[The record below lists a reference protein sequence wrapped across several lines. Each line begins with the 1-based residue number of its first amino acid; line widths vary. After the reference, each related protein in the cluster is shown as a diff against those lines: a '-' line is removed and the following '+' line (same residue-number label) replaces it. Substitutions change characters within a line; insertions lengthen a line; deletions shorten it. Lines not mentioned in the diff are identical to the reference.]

1 MIGSGQLVLGQGY
14 EEEEATEVTNPQVV
28 ALYTAMNKKTTSF
41 YEIARQARQYISQHP
56 EDQNFAHR
64 FTRWENFWSNRVGAT
79 GNFNAYAQYLSV
91 LTNPNTICNSGN
103 SNWQQ
108 LGPVI
113 TASQNSGYVRCVYA
127 PPGQSP
133 VNTIFAGS
141 NTAGLWKTTDNG
153 VHWQNLTDQLRL
165 PGLGVIAI
173 IAKPNGTEPPTTMYI
188 GTGNSVGFFENY
200 GVGVFKST
208 DGGNTWAATSLDY
221 TAVEQQPIEKLMF
234 DETDAT
240 YNTIYALGQS
250 KLWKTTDGGI
260 NWQNVTSTLT
270 LQWDETFSGVE
281 IIPGLANTLVLSTKK
296 HGWPYSGA
304 NIYKSIDAGA
314 TWQVISP
321 NASNMQNPAGYY
333 FKTEAFHVDVSAF
346 APGKIFA
353 MYNDYEEITDAQ
365 GAIIGNTLHNKPYMS
380 LDLATPNA
388 QWQVLN
394 ATVNT
399 EVGYYSAG
407 FEISDADLSVIY
419 SGKYF
424 LSRSTD
430 SGYSFSQIGSNMPT
444 GYTQMHVDLRGFQIY
459 KANPGGIND
468 VILVGTD
475 GGVGKS
481 TNGGINWTN
490 LNGNQLI
497 LTQFFDIA
505 NSSAKPGLVVG
516 GAQDNNTYLNPN
528 GNTEWV
534 ITGSGD
540 GGHTIIDAN
549 NPNIIYTKDNGN
561 SSFIK
566 KSTNG
571 GTTFSTLYTDN
582 IGLGFDDFLI
592 TAKPEQS
599 STLYFAKDE
608 FFQIIDGT
616 GTLPNPTF
624 SKNLALGDYFVNVYG
639 TTYPIIYFNARALS
653 AAPSNGNIVYLAG
666 DIKYDNDPN
675 PNAEDWKEGTALFK
689 SENGG
694 TGAWSVVSYI
704 HGRVNAIAI
713 DPRNPNHICI
723 AKGGFPTDDTGQTQ
737 GRVEE
742 SINGGLTFTDMSLNN
757 GLTPFPVNALAYV
770 NGSNGILYAGTDVGV
785 YRYNPA
791 TASWGC
797 FNHNLPVCI
806 VTDLEIDYCKRLLH
820 IGTFG
825 RGIWQSNLDN
835 ADFAQDYLITENTIY
850 QQGRVINAANTI
862 RVQAHKSLT
871 INGTLNMAANAFII
885 VEPSAELIIN
895 GKITNACGDMWGGIR
910 VLGNKTLGQTG
921 SYPDCLQG
929 KVTINAG
936 AKIEHARDAIS
947 TWNGSDANTAGGIII
962 ANGATFTNNHRD
974 LEFMQY
980 NNYYSGFSHPNLSN
994 FYNCTFTID
1003 NNYRNTDPI
1012 HRVTMWDVDGVQFKK
1027 CNFINNNTNLPDAQQ
1042 NFYGI
1047 YSIDAGYK
1055 VGSNSAADACTF
1067 QKLSCGIKA
1076 TRAAGNHTI
1085 DVQRS
1090 NFTGNTVGIITQ
1102 NVNTAKIV
1110 NNAFTLHN
1118 PARGNLGLGLII
1130 LTGTGYNI
1138 QKNTFIGNNIASK
1151 TELGIWANN
1160 TGPNNNLIYNNT
1172 FTKLDYANLVLGD
1185 NRDPSIENAIGLHYE
1200 CNTHTQGLY
1209 DMYITGGN
1217 GIRLFQNG
1225 SFGGTQSAQN
1235 KYSRNGTPESDY
1247 YLHSGL
1253 PVTQYY
1259 DNALLPT
1266 QALDY
1271 TTEWLTQVE
1280 GDPLYPNTCP
1290 DQSQQ
1295 ISGLAQPARQ
1305 VLANNFTQAET
1316 DYGNTLY
1323 LYNALIDNGNTN
1335 ALLDNIDLVWSNDA
1349 WTLRNQLV
1357 AKSPNLSQ
1365 EVLRRAALTGT
1376 LPDAMLIE
1384 ILLLNADACK
1394 DKAFLDFLAHD
1405 IPNPLPQNLLNLLLC
1420 TQEPGSLKKTLY
1432 RNLLNYRS
1440 LMLHNG
1446 QLMVSNI
1453 LTDSI
1458 PNLTDLHQWLQRQ
1471 HTSAADY
1478 ALAESYLTH
1487 NNGAAGSTLLADMP
1501 NRYLYTLRNPNPH
1514 TAYMQL
1520 YALKRQVIESG
1531 RNWLQLTNTEKSQ
1544 LQTLANSSTAT
1555 EAAIQAQNILCFI
1568 NGSNCDLPTLP
1579 NLTPA
1584 TGSGKQISTNPQADI
1599 NKLLT
1604 TVTVYPNPARDYV
1617 SFAYQLP
1624 SKVAAGGGAMLIVSD
1639 VTGKTIQEITLTN
1652 LQGETVVDTRNLPEG
1667 LYYYSL
1673 LFGTEQLASGTVS
1686 IEK

>member
-1 MIGSGQLVLGQGY
+1 MVLGQGY
-14 EEEEATEVTNPQVV
+14 EEEEEPAISNPEVA
-28 ALYTAMNKKTTSF
+28 ALYNAMQQKSTSYHTIVAQANAYLTSHPDDHGF
-41 YEIARQARQYISQHP
+41 GRKFARWQQ
-56 EDQNFAHR
+56 
-64 FTRWENFWSNRVGAT
+64 FWGNRVDVA
-79 GNFNAYAQYLSV
+79 GNFNAYKAAMGT
-91 LTNPNTICNSGN
+91 LTDGAVCNIGG
-103 SNWQQ
+103 NWQQ

-113 TASQNSGYVRCVYA
+113 TTSQNSGYVRCVYA
-127 PPGQSP
+127 PPGQSTI
-133 VNTIFAGS
+133 NTIYAGS
-141 NTAGLWKTTDNG
+141 NSGGLWKTTDASALSPT
-153 VHWQNLTDQLRL
+153 WQCITDVMRR
-165 PGLGVIAI
+165 PGLGVNAI
-173 IAKPNGTEPPTTMYI
+173 LGLPDNINTPYNEANTLYI
-188 GTGNSVGFFENY
+188 GTGNSQGFFENY
-200 GVGVFKST
+200 GIGVWKTT
-208 DGGNTWAATSLDY
+208 DGGTTWTQTGL
-221 TAVEQQPIEKLMF
+221 TAITAENDVVQKLFF
-234 DETDAT
+234 DETDLT

-250 KLWKTTDGGI
+250 RLWKTTDGGT

-270 LQWDETFSGVE
+270 LGSEETFSGVE

-296 HGWPYSGA
+296 WGWPYSGA

-321 NASNMQNPAGYY
+321 NTSNMQNPAGYY
-333 FKTEAFHVDVSAF
+333 FKTEAFHVDASTF

-353 MYNDYEEITDAQ
+353 MYNDYEEITNAQ

-380 LDLATPNA
+380 LDLATPDA
-388 QWQVLN
+388 KWQVLN

-399 EVGYYSAG
+399 DVGFFGAG
-407 FEISDADLSVIY
+407 FEISDADFSVIY
-419 SGKYF
+419 SGKLCLQKSIDLGSSF
-424 LSRSTD
+424 LPALSSSATTCPD
-430 SGYSFSQIGSNMPT
+430 SNDQ
-444 GYTQMHVDLRGFQIY
+444 HADLRGFQIY
-459 KANPGGIND
+459 TPNTGGIND
-468 VILVGTD
+468 VILIGTD
-475 GGVGKS
+475 GGVSKS
-481 TNGGINWTN
+481 TDGGISWAN
-490 LNGNQLI
+490 LNGSTLI
-497 LTQFFDIA
+497 LTQFYDIT
-505 NSSAKPGLVVG
+505 NSSARPGIIAG
-516 GAQDNNTYLNPN
+516 GAQDNHTYLRQTN
-528 GNTEWV
+528 GQW
-534 ITGSGD
+534 SLYAYGD
-540 GGHTIIDAN
+540 GGHTIMDAN
-549 NPNIIYTKDNGN
+549 TPTTIYGRGN
-561 SSFIK
+561 ANLF
-566 KSTNG
+566 KSVNDDLSNLTTVYTN
-571 GTTFSTLYTDN
+571 N
-582 IGLGFDDFLI
+582 IGSVFDDFLM

-599 STLYFAKDE
+599 NIIYFAKRE
-608 FFQIIDGT
+608 FFQQVNGNNNAAN
-616 GTLPNPTF
+616 NPIYSTNIA
-624 SKNLALGDYFVNVYG
+624 SGINNVVYNGINCPITYFV
-639 TTYPIIYFNARALS
+639 ARGMGV
-653 AAPSNGNIVYLAG
+653 APSNGNVVYLVG
-666 DIKYDNDPN
+666 KVTFDTDPN
-675 PNAEDWKEGTALFK
+675 PATTTGNTDYSMVIK

-694 TGAWSVVSYI
+694 ITWSFKSIAWGTITTVIV
-704 HGRVNAIAI
+704 
-713 DPRNPNHICI
+713 DPRNPNHVWI
-723 AKGGFPTDDTGQTQ
+723 AKGGFTQSYDHVLESTDG
-737 GRVEE
+737 G
-742 SINGGLTFTDMSLNN
+742 INFTDISANN
-757 GLTPFPVNALAYV
+757 GLPPFPVNALV
-770 NGSNGILYAGTDVGV
+770 HVKGSNGVLYAGTDVGV

-791 TASWGC
+791 TNTWGC
-797 FNHNLPVCI
+797 FNHDLPVCI
-806 VTDLEIDYCKRLLH
+806 VSDLEIDYCQKRLQ

-825 RGIWQSNLDN
+825 RGIWESALGSGDISTNLE
-835 ADFAQDYLITENTIY
+835 ITENTIY
-850 QQGRVINAANTI
+850 PTGTINNAVSSIIVKTG
-862 RVQAHKSLT
+862 KSLT
-871 INGTLNMAANAFII
+871 INGMLNMPEGAFIT
-885 VEPSAELIIN
+885 VEAGAELNLVN
-895 GKITNACGDMWGGIR
+895 GKITNACGNMWGGIR
-910 VLGNKTLGQTG
+910 LLGIKGAGQFPSGT
-921 SYPDCLQG
+921 QG
-929 KVTINAG
+929 KITISNG
-936 AKIEHARDAIS
+936 QIEHARDAIS

-980 NNYYSGFSHPNLSN
+980 DNYYSGFSHANLSN

-1027 CNFINNNTNLPDAQQ
+1027 CNFINNNTNLPNAQQ

-1055 VGSNSAADACTF
+1055 VGSNSTADACTF

-1130 LTGTGYNI
+1130 LTGTDYNI
-1138 QKNTFIGNNIASK
+1138 QKNTFTGNNIASK
-1151 TELGIWANN
+1151 TELGIWVNN

-1185 NRDPSIENAIGLHYE
+1185 NRNDPLSPDAIGLHYE

-1225 SFGGTQSAQN
+1225 SVGGTQSAQN

-1259 DNALLPT
+1259 DNALLQT

-1271 TTEWLTQVE
+1271 TTAWLTQIPISSPADVN
-1280 GDPLYPNTCP
+1280 DCP

-1405 IPNPLPQNLLNLLLC
+1405 IPNPLPQNLLDLLLC

-1487 NNGAAGSTLLADMP
+1487 NNGAAGSALLSDMP

-1520 YALKRQVIESG
+1520 YTLKRQVIESN

-1544 LQTLANSSTAT
+1544 LQTLANSSTTT

-1624 SKVAAGGGAMLIVSD
+1624 SKVAADGGAMLIVSD
-1639 VTGKTIQEITLTN
+1639 VTGRTIQEITLTN

-1667 LYYYSL
+1667 LYYYTL
-1673 LFGTEQLASGTVS
+1673 QFGAEQLASGTVS

>member
-1 MIGSGQLVLGQGY
+1 VIGSGQLVLGQGY

-333 FKTEAFHVDVSAF
+333 FKTEAFHVDASTF

-353 MYNDYEEITDAQ
+353 MYNDYEEITNAQ

-380 LDLATPNA
+380 LDLATPDA
-388 QWQVLN
+388 KWQVLN

-399 EVGYYSAG
+399 DVGFFGAG
-407 FEISDADLSVIY
+407 FEISDADFSVIY
-419 SGKYF
+419 SGKLCLQKSIDLGSSF
-424 LSRSTD
+424 LPALSSSATTCPD
-430 SGYSFSQIGSNMPT
+430 SDDQ
-444 GYTQMHVDLRGFQIY
+444 HADLRGFQIY
-459 KANPGGIND
+459 TPNTGGVND
-468 VILVGTD
+468 VILIGTD
-475 GGVGKS
+475 GGVSKS
-481 TNGGINWTN
+481 TDGGISWAN
-490 LNGNQLI
+490 LNGSTLI
-497 LTQFFDIA
+497 LTQFYDIT
-505 NSSAKPGLVVG
+505 NSSARPGIIAG
-516 GAQDNNTYLNPN
+516 GAQDNHTYLRQTN
-528 GNTEWV
+528 GQW
-534 ITGSGD
+534 SLYAYGD
-540 GGHTIIDAN
+540 GGHTIMDAN
-549 NPNIIYTKDNGN
+549 TPTTIYGRGN
-561 SSFIK
+561 ANLF
-566 KSTNG
+566 KSVN
-571 GTTFSTLYTDN
+571 DN
-582 IGLGFDDFLI
+582 ISSLTTVYTNNIGSVFDDFLM

-675 PNAEDWKEGTALFK
+675 PNVEDWKDGTALFK

-791 TASWGC
+791 TNAWGC

-980 NNYYSGFSHPNLSN
+980 DNYYSGFSHPNLSN

-1085 DVQRS
+1085 SVQRS

-1110 NNAFTLHN
+1110 NNTFTLHN
-1118 PARGNLGLGLII
+1118 PARGNLGFGLIVY
-1130 LTGTGYNI
+1130 TGTGYNI
-1138 QKNTFIGNNIASK
+1138 QKNTFIGNNVANK
-1151 TELGIWANN
+1151 TEIGIWVNN
-1160 TGPNNNLIYNNT
+1160 TGPDNNRIYNNT
-1172 FTKLDYANLVLGD
+1172 FTKLDYANLALGD
-1185 NRDPSIENAIGLHYE
+1185 NRNDPLNPDAMGLHYE

-1209 DMYITGGN
+1209 DMYIAGGN

-1225 SFGGTQSAQN
+1225 ILGGTQSAQN
-1235 KYSRNGTPESDY
+1235 KYSRNGTSESDY

-1259 DNALLPT
+1259 DNALLQT
-1266 QALDY
+1266 QALDF
-1271 TTEWLTQVE
+1271 TTEWFTQVQ
-1280 GDPLYPNTCP
+1280 GDISNPNTCP

-1305 VLANNFTQAET
+1305 VLANSFTQAET

-1405 IPNPLPQNLLNLLLC
+1405 IPNPLPQNLLDLLLC
-1420 TQEPGSLKKTLY
+1420 TQESGSLKKTLY

-1453 LTDSI
+1453 LNDSI

-1478 ALAESYLTH
+1478 VLAESYLTH
-1487 NNGAAGSTLLADMP
+1487 NNGTAGSTLLSDMP
-1501 NRYLYTLRNPNPH
+1501 NRYLYVLRNPNPH

-1520 YALKRQVIESG
+1520 YTLKRQVIESN

-1544 LQTLANSSTAT
+1544 LQTLANGTPTDAAT
-1555 EAAIQAQNILCFI
+1555 IQAQNILCFV
-1568 NGSNCDLPTLP
+1568 NGSNCGLPTLP

-1584 TGSGKQISTNPQADI
+1584 AGSGKQISTNPQADI

-1617 SFAYQLP
+1617 TFAYSVP
-1624 SKVAAGGGAMLIVSD
+1624 SKTEAILLVITD
-1639 VTGKTIQEITLTN
+1639 PTGKEITQLSFTN
-1652 LQGETVVDTRNLPEG
+1652 LSGELLWDTRTIPTG
-1667 LYYYSL
+1667 LYYYTVLS
-1673 LFGTEQLASGTVS
+1673 GTDRLASGTVS
-1686 IEK
+1686 IVK